1 MKKKI
6 LMSSFIYEINERKLM
21 TDFIKNIF
29 DYENF
34 YDYNYLFRMISNDKE
49 VIFDIY
55 DNVTDNR
62 FNRYVFS
69 FIDKG
74 YDFKV
79 IEEGNVFVNYI
90 SVLDVKDSDNK
101 LLKLAYLF
109 KIDDNLMIDYAKSFL
124 DLTFVDILKE
134 IIDK

>member
-90 SVLDVKDSDNK
+90 SVLDVMDSDSK

-124 DLTFVDILKE
+124 DLTFVNILKE